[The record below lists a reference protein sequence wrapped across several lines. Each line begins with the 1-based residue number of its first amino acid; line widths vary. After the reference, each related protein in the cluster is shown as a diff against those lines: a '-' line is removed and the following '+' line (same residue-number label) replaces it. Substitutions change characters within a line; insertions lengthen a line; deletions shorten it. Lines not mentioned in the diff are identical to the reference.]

1 MQAKLPTP
9 SSAALNSAC
18 RTARQLLFACVLAT
32 TASICIAYQSSG
44 TPAQPSVRPVAASA
58 GLELSRPV
66 RPWEFLDAVGSRAG
80 LLGSENGTFEAWV
93 YPLKIFRELK
103 LTFHFADHAIPAEA
117 FARTVTVHPESS
129 SVLYSGDSFSVLQ
142 TFFVPLNQPGAI
154 IRLEVESRVP
164 LQIEA
169 SFQPDFQLM
178 WPAAIGGSYSNW
190 DERLHAF
197 RFGHEQKKFFA
208 LAGSPTAIK
217 SQEGYVWN
225 YASSTASAFK
235 LPLLSKGKQ
244 TYLIAIAASV
254 ESEQQA
260 GATYQTLLQNA
271 ASLEKEATAYYR
283 DYLQNNVRL
292 ELPDPKLQQAY
303 EWSLISMAQGM
314 VTNPYLGTGLI
325 AGYRTSGTTQRPGF
339 AWFFGRDALWTV
351 LALHSAGD
359 FPTARAALD
368 FLSKYQRAD
377 GKIEHEIS
385 QSATFV
391 PWFKD
396 FPYAYASADAT
407 PLYII
412 AMRDYAVSSGDLAF
426 VKAKSQSVWKAYQFL
441 RSTWDVNG
449 MPQNLDV
456 GHGWVEGGPLLPVK
470 AELYQ
475 AGLGTEALRAL
486 SDISRLLGERE
497 LKWLQDPA
505 SLMQIFARQ
514 KAFLNQ
520 LFWSP
525 EKRIFAFAL
534 DTSDR
539 RVDTPSVLATVPM
552 WFDLLEEKQASQTI
566 NTLADYDHAADW
578 GMRIISSEDPKYD
591 PSGYHF
597 GSVWPLF
604 TGWASVGEYKVHRA
618 TPGYANLQANAQ
630 LALDG
635 SLGHVTEVLSGD
647 NYVGLS
653 TSSPHQI
660 WSSAMVVSPLL
671 RGLMGLEVS
680 APGRQLTFAPHVP
693 AGWKQ
698 FAIENV
704 RVGETALDLS
714 YEQSAEQISL
724 RVRRRSDGP
733 ASVVFSPAI
742 SSITEVASVEINSRP
757 AKFEV
762 VTTTND
768 RHIYTRVAVSSGEAV
783 VRIKLRDSFGLENP
797 VGLPGLGE
805 RSKALKIAAETW
817 NGTRL
822 TLQLSEIAGSSYEIP
837 LYGSAKIASADG
849 GEIEEITEGR
859 RLRVQFPTGAAGSYV
874 KKTVIIQFTAGS
886 AKHMTQSSP
895 KIAEGAELFSPQRTQ
910 RCSEELQNSF

>member
-1 MQAKLPTP
+1 
-9 SSAALNSAC
+9 
-18 RTARQLLFACVLAT
+18 
-32 TASICIAYQSSG
+32 
-44 TPAQPSVRPVAASA
+44 
-58 GLELSRPV
+58 
-66 RPWEFLDAVGSRAG
+66 VGPRAG
-80 LLGSENGTFEAWV
+80 LLGLENGTFEAWV
-93 YPLKIFRELK
+93 YPLKIFRDLK
-103 LTFHFADHAIPAEA
+103 LTFHFADRVIPAEA
-117 FARTVTVHPESS
+117 FARTVTVRPESS
-129 SVLYSGDSFSVLQ
+129 SVLYSGDSFSVLE
-142 TFFVPLNQPGAI
+142 TFFVPLNQPGAV

-178 WPAAIGGSYSNW
+178 WPAAIGGTYSGW
-190 DERLHAF
+190 DEKLHAF

-208 LAGSPTAIK
+208 LAGSPTATK

-225 YASSTASAFK
+225 YASSTVSAFN
-235 LPLLSKGKQ
+235 LPSLAKGKQ
-244 TYLIAIAASV
+244 TYLIAVAASV

-260 GATYQTLLQNA
+260 QAAYQALLRTSE
-271 ASLEKEATAYYR
+271 SLEKAAASYYH
-283 DYLQNNVRL
+283 DYLQRNVRL
-292 ELPDPKLQQAY
+292 ALPDPKLQQAY

-314 VTNPYLGTGLI
+314 VNNPYLGTGLI

-339 AWFFGRDALWTV
+339 AWFFGRDALWTT

-359 FPTARAALD
+359 FPTARTALD

-385 QSATFV
+385 QGATFV

-426 VKAKSQSVWKAYQFL
+426 VKAKSQSIWKAYQFL
-441 RSTWDVNG
+441 RSTWDENG
-449 MPQNLDV
+449 IPQNLDV

-486 SDISRLLGERE
+486 SDISRLLGEKE
-497 LKWLQDPA
+497 LKSQQDPA
-505 SLMQIFARQ
+505 SLMQTFARQ
-514 KAFLNQ
+514 KSRLNQ

-534 DTSDR
+534 DTNDR
-539 RVDTPSVLATVPM
+539 RVDTASVLATVPM
-552 WFDLLEEKQASQTI
+552 WFDLLEEKQASQMI

-647 NYVGLS
+647 NFVGLS

-680 APGRQLTFAPHVP
+680 APARQVTFAPHVP
-693 AGWKQ
+693 VGWKQ
-698 FAIENV
+698 FAVENV

-714 YEQSAEQISL
+714 YEQSAEQILL
-724 RVRRRSDGP
+724 RVRRSSGGP
-733 ASVVFSPAI
+733 ATVIFSPAV
-742 SSITEVASVEINSRP
+742 SPITEVASVEINNRP
-757 AKFEV
+757 AKFELV
-762 VTTTND
+762 ATTDD
-768 RHIYTRVAVSSGEAV
+768 RHVYTRAAVSSGETV

-797 VGLPGLGE
+797 VTLPGLGE
-805 RSKALKIAAETW
+805 RSRSLKITAETW
-817 NGTRL
+817 NANRL
-822 TLQLSEIAGSSYEIP
+822 TLQLSGIAGRSYELP
-837 LYGSAKIASADG
+837 LYGSAKIVSADG
-849 GEIEEITEGR
+849 ATIEETTEGR
-859 RLRVQFPTGAAGSYV
+859 RLRVQFPAATEGSYG
-874 KKTVIIQFTAGS
+874 KKTVIIQFAPGS
-886 AKHMTQSSP
+886 AKDV
-895 KIAEGAELFSPQRTQ
+895 TQ
-910 RCSEELQNSF
+910 RSPGLVDPNQLFVKTIEVGNEKTFPAARTGSHHDFCLGTAVER